1 MEIEKSS
8 SSKKKKINKSKLLY
22 KFQICDSVPNKK
34 LFDLVILP
42 EFTLMSH

>member
-34 LFDLVILP
+34 I
-42 EFTLMSH
+42 FTGQCF